1 VIRSKQDI
9 LIFKGTKDEKKK
21 KKASKDHVCQL
32 MIVVDPSTKK
42 TKFCHSQ
49 GLYFILGA
57 ENHPCLWRRTN
68 FWVAEID

>member
-49 GLYFILGA
+49 GLFYSWG
-57 ENHPCLWRRTN
+57 
-68 FWVAEID
+68 